1 MLEVD
6 SPKWENTKIKW
17 AKDTVRLLSLYALF
31 YPFLGSP
38 ILRFPVSMGEGEILL
53 CPGWRALRSPAQ
65 EAHKWIAAS
74 LDTSRHELCSLEEEE
89 SGIYWAHT
97 FSIPGTGSGLSWTR
111 FMQSP
116 FWEHRCI
123 TMQRSTG
130 RVGVEGDV
138 RRAGNVLWV
147 RYFHST
153 FYGEEM
159 EFLRAS
165 VAWLRGWN

>member
-38 ILRFPVSMGEGEILL
+38 ILRFPVPMSEGEILL

-111 FMQSP
+111 FVQSLT
-116 FWEHRCI
+116 I
-123 TMQRSTG
+123 SQ
-130 RVGVEGDV
+130 
-138 RRAGNVLWV
+138 
-147 RYFHST
+147 
-153 FYGEEM
+153 
-159 EFLRAS
+159 RAS
-165 VAWLRGWN
+165 LYHRAEIHRQGRGGGWHKESWERPMS